1 MSVCENFSAC
11 IHVFMC
17 LFAVAAALPHTLPKG
32 GGSMCNLAAG
42 RAAENNY
49 VHEVATEMRQS
60 AHAVMERTV
69 DTWALSRSGIV

>member
-1 MSVCENFSAC
+1 MKSEACEDFVYVC
-11 IHVFMC
+11 MC
-17 LFAVAAALPHTLPKG
+17 VAAALPYTLPKG
-32 GGSMCNLAAG
+32 GESVRNLAAG

>member
-1 MSVCENFSAC
+1 
-11 IHVFMC
+11 MC
-17 LFAVAAALPHTLPKG
+17 LFAVAAAIPRGLPKR
-32 GGSMCNLAAG
+32 GGSVCNLAAG

>member
-1 MSVCENFSAC
+1 MKCVDFCVCM
-11 IHVFMC
+11 HVC
-17 LFAVAAALPHTLPKG
+17 LCLYAVAAALPHSLPKG
-32 GGSMCNLAAG
+32 GGSVCNLAVG

-60 AHAVMERTV
+60 PHAIMERTV